1 MTDTTL
7 AAGTCEPCRGGIP
20 PMGRAEAEALLPQVP
35 GWTLTFD
42 PDHLVRTVRFPDFIQ
57 AQDFAVKVGGV
68 CEEQGHHADIAYG
81 WGYCTVT
88 FWTHKIDGL
97 HRNDFTM
104 AAKVNALLPP

>member
-1 MTDTTL
+1 MSDTTL

-20 PMGRAEAEALLPQVP
+20 PMERAEAEALLAQVP
-35 GWTLTFD
+35 GWTFGD
-42 PDHLVRTVRFPDFIQ
+42 GPDRLVRTVRFPDFLS
-57 AQDFAVKVGGV
+57 AQDFAVKVGGL

-81 WGYCTVT
+81 WGYCTVA
-88 FWTHKIDGL
+88 FWTHKINGL